1 MIPKI
6 GNIIY
11 SSFGLS
17 FAWRLG
23 KEMKDSR
30 PSPNSVWPKFAN
42 NYKTYKNNLNQRAS
56 GGK

>member
-1 MIPKI
+1 MISKI

-17 FAWRLG
+17 FAWRFE

-30 PSPNSVWPKFAN
+30 LSPNNAWPKFATS
-42 NYKTYKNNLNQRAS
+42 YKTYKNNLHQRAS